1 MDILTKI
8 CIVILVPLILMACVV
23 FVNLAAEPARYN
35 ELYKQQQERATV
47 YEKTAQ
53 FALLGEQQA
62 KVKMDLVAK
71 TADADRA
78 RLTADLEAKRVELE
92 KMQSAYSQ
100 LKRNTDDIT
109 ARLTVL
115 DKKVE
120 QQDEERKK
128 FDERIAE
135 AQKEIAKSE
144 KVVADLNK
152 DVLEARNKAQGL
164 AQTLRVRDEAV
175 RELNERIAKLERDLK
190 EARTTT
196 GTAVASGKAA
206 EDTEVVI
213 NGAVDAVRGELVQL
227 NIGTAQGVRKGMKM
241 IIYRDTHFVGRVEIS
256 EVQAAA
262 SGGRI
267 VDKQLDPQKGDKV
280 TSSLK

>member
-109 ARLTVL
+109 SKLTVL

-144 KVVADLNK
+144 KVVADLQK

-175 RELNERIAKLERDLK
+175 RELNERTAKLERDLK
-190 EARTTT
+190 DAHA
-196 GTAVASGKAA
+196 GTAVAAKGT
-206 EDTEVVI
+206 EDTSDAVI
-213 NGAVDAVRGELVQL
+213 NGAVDAVQGEIVQL
-227 NIGTAQGVRKGMKM
+227 NIGSAQGVRKGMKM

-267 VDKQLDPQKGDKV
+267 EDKQLDPRKGDKV